1 MGTVRLKL
9 NPANQASKFG
19 SNNCSFT
26 AQLLQNFNV
35 KLHGLQEA
43 ECAFKNLKL
52 ISQIFASMHKFQ
64 KQIFPQRNTSN
75 YWLNIPELSAVLI
88 LKTD

>member
-1 MGTVRLKL
+1 MFKIKCFSFQISSV
-9 NPANQASKFG
+9 
-19 SNNCSFT
+19 SNES
-26 AQLLQNFNV
+26 A

-43 ECAFKNLKL
+43 ECAFTNLKL
-52 ISQIFASMHKFQ
+52 ISQIFVSMHKFQ